1 MRDDLKRLN
10 LQFET
15 LSFENEFQSE
25 NLFLLV
31 NKNKLSYLIPFLVKV
46 QNELLNQFLLKNSF
60 LNHNKSRWMTMMII
74 LKFQIELVLYDND
87 WMITKDFVE
96 TQLKG
101 KLLRWWRILKIFLS
115 LKSLRREVS
124 KLIQTEK
131 E

>member
-101 KLLRWWRILKIFLS
+101 KLLR
-115 LKSLRREVS
+115 
-124 KLIQTEK
+124 
-131 E
+131 